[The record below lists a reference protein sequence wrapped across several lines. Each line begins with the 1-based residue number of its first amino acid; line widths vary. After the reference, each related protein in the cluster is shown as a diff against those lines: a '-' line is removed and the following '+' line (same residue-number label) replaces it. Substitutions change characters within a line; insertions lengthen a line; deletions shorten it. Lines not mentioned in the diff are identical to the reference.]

1 MRVAVAVA
9 IGVAALAAYL
19 RLTTRRAGEAVVRVS
34 YVRHGE
40 SSWNDHQRN
49 LLALQQ
55 KFGKPTEAEIK
66 EIGEE
71 VRWTD
76 APLSDAGVKQGEG
89 LAHLLFAAEG
99 PAAQGP
105 LRTTVRCARARTC
118 DVPRILTSNLR
129 RAIDTTLLG
138 LRPLVSGLDGSRVRV
153 VPALQETCSH
163 ADCIPLPLRA
173 DGRLAFPDDEH
184 RTAAEEQKGAPAG
197 HRHPA
202 VTDHVLQQHISA
214 LGDESAAYLRK
225 AYAHLE
231 IRDHVRRDIPEI
243 HCRDAVE
250 IHIDEEQPISPSS
263 H

>member
-9 IGVAALAAYL
+9 IAVAVAAAYL
-19 RLTTRRAGEAVVRVS
+19 RLTSSRRAGEAIVRVS

-55 KFGKPTEAEIK
+55 KFGNPTEAEIK
-66 EIGEE
+66 QIGEE
-71 VRWTD
+71 ARWTD
-76 APLSDAGVKQGEG
+76 APLSDAGVGQGEG

-99 PAAQGP
+99 AAAQGP

-118 DVPRILTSNLR
+118 AAPRILTSNLR

-138 LRPLVSGLDGSRVRV
+138 LRPLVSGLDVARVRV

-163 ADCIPLPLRA
+163 ADCVPLPLSP
-173 DGRLAFPDDEH
+173 DGRLVFPDDAH

-197 HRHPA
+197 HPA
-202 VTDHVLQQHISA
+202 VAEHVLQQQISA
-214 LGDESAAYLRK
+214 LGDESAAYLRQ

-231 IRDHVRRDIPEI
+231 IRDHVRRDISPRCG
-243 HCRDAVE
+243 HRDAYR
-250 IHIDEEQPISPSS
+250 
-263 H
+263 